1 MILLAVL
8 IVVLAAILE
17 ARSLR
22 DGLDSIRED
31 FGPETTLVDPDETFR
46 LTVSARNAGP
56 RHILFLRLTE
66 ALPPEIRPRSEEH
79 VVRTSLGD
87 SQIAVTTWLRPWRSA
102 RFDVPVSISRR
113 GYYPLP
119 GLEIARGDFLGL
131 REESRRSRRF
141 RFVTVA
147 PREAEDAGF
156 QDVLGGFLAD
166 ISVRRFL
173 HEDPV
178 LTAGYRAYTGRE
190 PMKSI
195 SWTQSA
201 RGLGMMVKKYD
212 FTSEPAVSVL
222 LNADGPRS
230 PEHSERMERCF
241 SLARTVCRVLEE
253 RGIGYDFTTNA
264 SSAELFSDVA
274 DLGAGLGGQHFSAVL
289 ERLGR
294 ADCRAAY
301 SGERLLE
308 RSAASNSGKGRILIT
323 PGAEFGDS
331 PALARLRELT
341 GGSVLILRAE
351 EVGGL

>member
-147 PREAEDAGF
+147 PREAEDAGL
-156 QDVLGGFLAD
+156 QDVLGGFLGE

-173 HEDPV
+173 HEDQV
-178 LTAGYRAYTGRE
+178 LTAGYRDYTGRE
-190 PMKSI
+190 HMK
-195 SWTQSA
+195 TD
-201 RGLGMMVKKYD
+201 RK
-212 FTSEPAVSVL
+212 SV
-222 LNADGPRS
+222 
-230 PEHSERMERCF
+230 E
-241 SLARTVCRVLEE
+241 
-253 RGIGYDFTTNA
+253 
-264 SSAELFSDVA
+264 
-274 DLGAGLGGQHFSAVL
+274 
-289 ERLGR
+289 
-294 ADCRAAY
+294 
-301 SGERLLE
+301 
-308 RSAASNSGKGRILIT
+308 
-323 PGAEFGDS
+323 
-331 PALARLRELT
+331 
-341 GGSVLILRAE
+341 
-351 EVGGL
+351 

>member
-1 MILLAVL
+1 MILLFVL
-8 IVVLAAILE
+8 IVALAAVLE
-17 ARSLR
+17 VRSLR
-22 DGLDSIRED
+22 DGLDSIREE
-31 FGPETTLVDPDETFR
+31 FGPDAALVDPDEVFR
-46 LTVSARNAGP
+46 LTVSAQNAGP
-56 RHILFLRLTE
+56 RYVLFLRLTQM
-66 ALPPEIRPRSEEH
+66 LPPAFHPQSEEH
-79 VVRTSLGD
+79 VVQTSLGD
-87 SQIAVTTWLRPWRSA
+87 HQISVTTWLRPWRSA
-102 RFDVPVSISRR
+102 RFDIPVSVPRR

-119 GLEIARGDFLGL
+119 SLEVARGDFLGL
-131 REESRRSRRF
+131 REEIRQSRHF

-156 QDVLGGFLAD
+156 RDVLGGFLGD

-201 RGLGMMVKKYD
+201 RGLGLMVKKYD
-212 FTSEPAVSVL
+212 FTSEPTVSVL
-222 LNADGPRS
+222 LNADGPQS
-230 PEHSERMERCF
+230 PEHAERMERCF

-253 RGIGYDFTTNA
+253 RGIGYDLTTNA
-264 SSAELFSDVA
+264 MAAEAFSDVA
-274 DLGAGLGGQHFSAVL
+274 DLREGLGARHFAAVL

-301 SGERLLE
+301 PGERLLE
-308 RSAASNSGKGRILIT
+308 RSAASNSDRGRILIT
-323 PGAEFGDS
+323 PGNEFTDS

-341 GGSVLILRAE
+341 GGSVLILRAS
-351 EVGGL
+351 EVEKP